1 MEYRALGAT
10 GLLVSALGFGGND
23 LGRGQA
29 PRHRRPKRCGRL
41 PQRSIMA

>member
-1 MEYRALGAT
+1 MEYRVLGAT

-23 LGRGQA
+23 LGGTGA
-29 PRHRRPKRCGRL
+29 ATSPPKRSGRL